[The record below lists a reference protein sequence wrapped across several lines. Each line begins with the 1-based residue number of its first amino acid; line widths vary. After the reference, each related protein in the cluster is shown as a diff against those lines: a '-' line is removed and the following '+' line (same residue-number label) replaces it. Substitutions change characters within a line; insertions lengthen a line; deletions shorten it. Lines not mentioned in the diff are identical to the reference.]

1 LRASF
6 WNWNKKQRWK
16 IEKGR
21 KNLSKSKDKNI
32 VAETDENLILFFI
45 SVQAQAA

>member
-1 LRASF
+1 MSKAVV
-6 WNWNKKQRWK
+6 
-16 IEKGR
+16 
-21 KNLSKSKDKNI
+21 SKSKDKNI